1 MAQRGIFLSRENP
14 NNLEITRF
22 EFKYHLKSGTL
33 QYLIFLQNRFS
44 SVKRQKFASIKCNV
58 SYVDTKMFQIFH
70 LAFQIFYERKPE
82 YLDVIQMFGNDMGKF
97 VRSFGQ

>member
-1 MAQRGIFLSRENP
+1 MF
-14 NNLEITRF
+14 
-22 EFKYHLKSGTL
+22 
-33 QYLIFLQNRFS
+33 
-44 SVKRQKFASIKCNV
+44 IK
-58 SYVDTKMFQIFH
+58 IFH

>member
-1 MAQRGIFLSRENP
+1 MSSE
-14 NNLEITRF
+14 TRNATV
-22 EFKYHLKSGTL
+22 YN
-33 QYLIFLQNRFS
+33 FLQDRFFLMKKQNS
-44 SVKRQKFASIKCNV
+44 DSIKCKI
-58 SYVDTKMFQIFH
+58 SYVDSKMFQIFH